1 MEGPTQIRPKGLADY
16 LDVLSK
22 AVFQSGMSWRVVEAK
37 WEGTREAFRGF
48 DPHKVANLTPKQI
61 DALAEDTRLIRNR
74 RKIEATVENAETMLA
89 LDDEFG
95 GFRKY
100 LRSFEDFE
108 ALSADLVKR
117 FKFLGDTGSYYFLH
131 VVGEPVPPHEQ
142 WMKSHRPHG
151 FVPRTSKART
161 AKAGTSKART
171 AKAGTSKARTA
182 KAGTS
187 KARTSKPRTRR

>member
-37 WEGTREAFRGF
+37 WDGTREAFHGF

-89 LDDEFG
+89 LDDRFG
-95 GFRKY
+95 GFKKY

-117 FKFLGDTGSYYFLH
+117 FKFLGDTGSYHFLH

-161 AKAGTSKART
+161 AKARTSKSR
-171 AKAGTSKARTA
+171 
-182 KAGTS
+182 TS
-187 KARTSKPRTRR
+187 KARTSKPRTRG